1 MRTDDL
7 GGPLLKSVSRSFYIT
22 IRILPA
28 KIRAPIGLAYLLA
41 RASDTIADS
50 ADIPPAERRK
60 HLERFNA
67 LVQHGGREGLA
78 EIQARIRSN
87 HAGENIL
94 IEELARCL
102 DWLESLEE
110 FDRTQIRA
118 VLAKIIHGQDLDLER
133 FADTSHTIS
142 LRADAE
148 LEEYTYLVAGCVG
161 EFWTEVCV
169 YHLPRYSD
177 LPKDRLLT
185 LGVDYGKALQLV
197 NILRD
202 LPADFASGRCYLP
215 ADETTAALWS
225 QKPAAAREE
234 YLRWIRRAAELLE
247 SGRQYIKSL
256 RPARLRLGCYL
267 PWELGRQTLTLLA
280 ARMPLETKER
290 VKVSRSDV
298 RWALL
303 RGAVASFSDQ
313 PLAAPIEFH
322 PPKP

>member
-60 HLERFNA
+60 HLQQFNA

-78 EIQARIRSN
+78 EIQTRIRSN

-94 IEELARCL
+94 IAELARCL

-142 LRADAE
+142 LRADPE

-215 ADETTAALWS
+215 ADKATAELWS
-225 QKPAAAREE
+225 QKPAATREE
-234 YLRWIRRAAELLE
+234 YFRWIRRAAELLE

-290 VKVSRSDV
+290 IKVSRSDV

-303 RGAVASFSDQ
+303 RGIVASFSDQ

-322 PPKP
+322 PPNP